1 MSPLRVLPSQGL
13 KGEKIKTQALQDAIL
28 NSAYF
33 SSIATDE
40 KGVIQIFN
48 VGAERMLGY
57 AASDVIDQ
65 ITPADIS
72 DPKELIARAAELSEE
87 LGTPIAPG
95 FEALVFKASR
105 GIEDIYELT
114 YTRKDGS
121 HFPAIVSVTALRDA
135 EEGIIGYL
143 LIGTDNTARHEVE
156 AVQAQL
162 DEVLRDQQFYS
173 HSLIESSIDALMM
186 TDPQGIISD
195 VNNEMMSLT
204 GRTRTELLGTHCKEF
219 FTDPDLAATA
229 IERVLTENRVNN
241 YELTVR
247 AKNGE
252 ETLVSYNAATFHDR
266 NDNLQGVFAAAR
278 DITERKRFE
287 QALLET
293 NLELEHASKMKSE
306 FLATMSHELRTP
318 LNAIIGFSE
327 ALKDGLVGEMTD
339 SQREYT
345 GDIFTSGQ
353 HLLSLINDILDLSK
367 VEAGMMTL
375 ELEPANLADLL
386 SGSLSIVKETAVGQ
400 RVRLQLEMHDD
411 IGVFSLDVRKTKQI
425 MYNLLSNAVK
435 FSGQD
440 GVVTLSA
447 ERVHRS
453 DVGLIPGG
461 WPGQS
466 FALAESEFNEFVE
479 LTIRDTGIG
488 ISADNITKLF
498 RAFSQIDSS
507 LARKFEG
514 TGLGLAMV
522 KQLVELHGGSVAV
535 ASSEGQ
541 GSIFAVWLPIRPT
554 NGDTVPFQ
562 VEDTTRIPLGDLTR
576 DVALVVEDDDHAADL
591 LRLLLEGEG
600 FSVLRATSAEDGLAM
615 ATLQPLRLIT
625 IDLELPGIDCWEFLL
640 RIREVNALAHVPV
653 VIIASLVD
661 ANMALASGAAAVLQ
675 KPISKAQLGA
685 SLERLGLQPAKF
697 VTRTV
702 LVVDDDPKAV
712 EVIAAFLPLSEY
724 TVVRA
729 YGGGEAITLAG
740 RLRPDL
746 ILLDLMM
753 PDISGFAVV
762 EALQRDSST
771 ANIPIVI
778 VTAKSITAD
787 DRSALANNSG
797 TVVEIVEKSAF
808 NRGDFIAGVR
818 RAIHQPVGRR

>member
-1 MSPLRVLPSQGL
+1 VPTPALRT
-13 KGEKIKTQALQDAIL
+13 EKIKTQALQDAIL

-65 ITPADIS
+65 ISPADIS

-135 EEGIIGYL
+135 GEGIIGYL

-204 GRTRTELLGTHCKEF
+204 GRTRAELLGTHCKEF
-219 FTDPDLAATA
+219 FTDPDLAGAG
-229 IERVLTENRVNN
+229 IERVLTENRINN

-247 AKNGE
+247 AKNGQ

-266 NDNLQGVFAAAR
+266 NDNLQGVVAAAR

-345 GDIFTSGQ
+345 GDIFASGQ

-386 SGSLSIVKETAVGQ
+386 SGSLSIVKETALGQ
-400 RVRLQLEMHDD
+400 RVHLELEMHED
-411 IGVFSLDVRKTKQI
+411 IGVFPLDLRKTKQL

-447 ERVHRS
+447 HRVPRAS
-453 DVGLIPGG
+453 VGLIAGG
-461 WPGQS
+461 WPVRA
-466 FALAESEFNEFVE
+466 FPLPDSEFKEFVA

-488 ISADNITKLF
+488 ISAENMTKLF
-498 RAFSQIDSS
+498 KAFSQIDSS

-522 KQLVELHGGSVAV
+522 KRLAEIHGGTVAV
-535 ASSEGQ
+535 ASAEGE
-541 GSIFAVWLPIRPT
+541 GSTFAVWLPIRA
-554 NGDTVPFQ
+554 
-562 VEDTTRIPLGDLTR
+562 VEAGATAVEAASPVYRHEASGNI
-576 DVALVVEDDDHAADL
+576 ALVVEDDPHAADL
-591 LRLLLEGEG
+591 VGLLLEGEG
-600 FSVLRATSAEDGLAM
+600 FRVLHAASAEEALAM
-615 ATLQPLRLIT
+615 APLQPLSLIT
-625 IDLELPGIDCWEFLL
+625 IDLELPGVDGWEFLL

-653 VIIASLVD
+653 VIIASLID
-661 ANMALASGAAAVLQ
+661 SNMALASGAAAVLQ
-675 KPISKAQLGA
+675 KPISRTQLTTSLA
-685 SLERLGLQPAKF
+685 SSGVHPAAF

-712 EVIAAFLPLSEY
+712 EVIATFLPVSEY

-729 YGGGEAITLAG
+729 YGGAEAITLAE
-740 RLRPDL
+740 RLRPDVV
-746 ILLDLMM
+746 LLDLMM
-753 PDISGFAVV
+753 PDISGFDVV
-762 EALQRDSST
+762 EALQRNNIT
-771 ANIPIVI
+771 ARIPIII
-778 VTAKSITAD
+778 VTAQHITEQ
-787 DRSALANNSG
+787 DRTTLSTGSDM
-797 TVVEIVEKSAF
+797 VVDIVQKSAF
-808 NRGDFIAGVR
+808 TRSDFVAGVR
-818 RAIHQPVGRR
+818 RAIQHTSGRV